1 MNKIIHRNKTYY
13 GQNNTIIID
22 NGNAYSMVSVLNEN
36 PNAAVI
42 HDLAVHEGKRGKGLG
57 TAILEASCEE
67 ANHMGAD
74 CIRLCVEP
82 NSWVEKWYKR
92 HGFKET
98 GENEVICET
107 LFTILEKPCGKK

>member
-36 PNAAVI
+36 PSAAVI

-67 ANHMGAD
+67 ANQMGAD

-82 NSWVEKWYKR
+82 NSWVEEWYKR

-98 GENEVICET
+98 GENEVICGT
-107 LFTILEKPCGKK
+107 LFTILEKPCDKK